1 MATGESVGLG
11 MKAEKRV
18 VDQGLDEKN
27 LAGANAHGMN
37 APDYSKKKLPA
48 VMFVLGGPGAGKGTQ
63 CAKLAEKYGMLHLSA
78 GDLLRQRGI
87 QGVLMASS
95 STKFL
100 LRVVLCPCRSH
111 WIC

>member
-1 MATGESVGLG
+1 MGLG

-48 VMFVLGGPGAGKGTQ
+48 VMLLALQ
-63 CAKLAEKYGMLHLSA
+63 ACAAAFPPEFLV
-78 GDLLRQRGI
+78 RQSN
-87 QGVLMASS
+87 A
-95 STKFL
+95 
-100 LRVVLCPCRSH
+100 
-111 WIC
+111 